1 MKTVNLFE
9 KTHRHVIEMLL
20 YAVDFTSAHFKKWEA
35 SIDFELADDEG
46 EHLLPKDILISAL
59 LTATSDTERYWSL
72 VLSKGEG
79 SGVSVS
85 YCRNVDDYDIGEFG
99 ISLFGRK
106 IDGKRSYR
114 FGYDRKG
121 NLLYG
126 DDAVLGLTQEEIWGE
141 FYSMIAKA

>member
-9 KTHRHVIEMLL
+9 KTHKHIVEMLL
-20 YAVDFTSAHFKKWEA
+20 YAVEFSSAHFKKWEA
-35 SIDFELADDEG
+35 SLDFELADDEG
-46 EHLLPKDILISAL
+46 ETLLPRNILISAL
-59 LTATSDTERYWSL
+59 LMATSDTERHWTL

-85 YCRNVDDYDIGEFG
+85 YCRNVDDYDIGEFN
-99 ISLFGRK
+99 ISLLGSK

-126 DDAVLGLTQEEIWGE
+126 DDALSQEEIWGE
-141 FYSMIAKA
+141 FYSMIARA